1 MYATVASVS
10 GDCYLKRDGVVSRLQ
25 ADDDILAGD
34 LIRTWDGIVTL
45 NFARGGSMEI
55 GHAGRLNVPIALG
68 PDDWLDAVW
77 AEVRDWLVTANDFWL
92 GDNPSDN
99 FSREDRGWMGCIGAP
114 EETIVSLINFDNQ
127 QCTEMDLTD
136 VEGRILDA
144 GYEITE
150 SPSGPTI
157 TEHQE
162 IDGVDML
169 FTYDLDPSDF
179 ANLAVA

>member
-1 MYATVASVS
+1 
-10 GDCYLKRDGVVSRLQ
+10 
-25 ADDDILAGD
+25 
-34 LIRTWDGIVTL
+34 
-45 NFARGGSMEI
+45 
-55 GHAGRLNVPIALG
+55 
-68 PDDWLDAVW
+68 
-77 AEVRDWLVTANDFWL
+77 
-92 GDNPSDN
+92 
-99 FSREDRGWMGCIGAP
+99 MGCIGAP

-144 GYEITE
+144 GYEITD